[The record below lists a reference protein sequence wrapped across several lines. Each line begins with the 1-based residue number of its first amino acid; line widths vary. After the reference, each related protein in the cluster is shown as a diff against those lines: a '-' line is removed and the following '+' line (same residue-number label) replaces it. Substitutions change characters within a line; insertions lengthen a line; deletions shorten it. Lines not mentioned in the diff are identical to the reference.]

1 MQICN
6 TYQLVGDSFFSL
18 DSRHS
23 DVSVFLLRFCT
34 IRTKKN
40 GHIAVSVFVLPSSG
54 GDDLIT
60 QRP

>member
-6 TYQLVGDSFFSL
+6 AYQLVGNSFFSL

-23 DVSVFLLRFCT
+23 DVSVFLRRYCT

-40 GHIAVSVFVLPSSG
+40 GHITVSVF
-54 GDDLIT
+54 I
-60 QRP
+60 